1 MATLTEEAGT
11 QAQFVY
17 PCDFVLSE
25 PCFNYFVLVQ
35 IFSFCPCGKEELFH
49 QTYLFKQRGWAHL

>member
-17 PCDFVLSE
+17 PCDFLC
-25 PCFNYFVLVQ
+25 PFRALFQL
-35 IFSFCPCGKEELFH
+35 FCPCSNFQLLSLWE
-49 QTYLFKQRGWAHL
+49 RGAIPSNLPF

>member
-17 PCDFVLSE
+17 PCDSLME
-25 PCFNYFVLVQ
+25 M
-35 IFSFCPCGKEELFH
+35 
-49 QTYLFKQRGWAHL
+49 TQRAHWR